1 MRGTISLLAGIVFC
15 GVLAPTGLRADD
27 RRPSIDRREHQ
38 QQVRIRQGV
47 RSGELTRQEARRLE
61 AEQARIRVDERFAK
75 KNDFTPDERRR
86 IQKELN
92 KSSRDIRKQ
101 KHDRQDR

>member
-15 GVLAPTGLRADD
+15 GVLAPTNLRSDD
-27 RRPSIDRREHQ
+27 RRPSIDRREHHQ
-38 QQVRIRQGV
+38 QLRLRQGI
-47 RSGELTRQEARRLE
+47 RSGELTRAEARRLE

-75 KNDFTPDERRR
+75 SGGFTTEERRR
-86 IQKELN
+86 IQNELN
-92 KSSRDIRKQ
+92 KASRDINKQ

>member
-15 GVLAPTGLRADD
+15 SVLTSTNLRADD
-27 RRPSIDRREHQ
+27 RKPSIDRREHH
-38 QQVRIRQGV
+38 QQVRIRQGI
-47 RSGELTRQEARRLE
+47 RSGELTRAEARRLE

-75 KNDFTPDERRR
+75 RGDFTPEERRR
-86 IQKELN
+86 IQNELN
-92 KSSRDIRKQ
+92 KASRDINKQ

>member
-15 GVLAPTGLRADD
+15 GVLAPTSLRADD

-38 QQVRIRQGV
+38 QQVRIRQGI
-47 RSGELTRQEARRLE
+47 RSGELTWQEARRLE
-61 AEQARIRVDERFAK
+61 AEQARIRVGERFAK
-75 KNDFTPDERRR
+75 NNGFTPEERRHV
-86 IQKELN
+86 QKELN

>member
-1 MRGTISLLAGIVFC
+1 MRGTISILAGIVFC
-15 GVLAPTGLRADD
+15 GVLSPTNLRADE

-38 QQVRIRQGV
+38 QQVRIRQGIH
-47 RSGELTRQEARRLE
+47 SGELTRQEARQLE

-75 KNDFTPDERRR
+75 RGGLTPEERRR
-86 IQKELN
+86 IQNELN
-92 KSSRDIRKQ
+92 KASRDIGKQ